1 MPPELTRRAALIA
14 APAVVLT
21 GAATADP
28 FTEIER
34 RSGGRLGV
42 YARGSGFE
50 LRHRADER
58 FPMCSTFKAL
68 LAACVLARVDAGKE
82 DLKTAIL
89 VPQEAVLSY
98 APVAALAAKTGEPL
112 TIEQLCA
119 AAVSVSDNTAA
130 NLLLARVGGP
140 AALTRWLRTFDPV
153 TRLDRTEPGLNQSL
167 AGDPRDTTTPA
178 AMAKSLD
185 KLLFGPVLKPAS
197 RALLLRWMRECS
209 TGLHKLRAGVPAGW
223 SVADKTG
230 NNGSH
235 TSGDNAVIFPPAGG
249 RILLSAYVTQ
259 STLRDAAQEAL
270 FADIARIV
278 VEASRRG

>member
-1 MPPELTRRAALIA
+1 MPPDLTRRAALIA
-14 APAVVLT
+14 APSVVLT

-28 FTEIER
+28 FAEIER

-98 APVAALAAKTGEPL
+98 APVAGPAAKTGEPL

-140 AALTRWLRTFDPV
+140 AALTRWLRGFDPV
-153 TRLDRTEPGLNQSL
+153 TRIDRTEPTLNESL

-178 AMAKSLD
+178 AMAHSLET
-185 KLLFGPVLKPAS
+185 LLFGQVLKPAS
-197 RALLLRWMRECS
+197 CARLLAWMRACS
-209 TGLHKLRAGVPAGW
+209 TGLKKLRAGVPAGW
-223 SVADKTG
+223 AVADKTG
-230 NNGSH
+230 NSGTH
-235 TSGDNAVIFPPAGG
+235 TSGDNAVIFPQGGG
-249 RILLSAYVTQ
+249 RILISAYVAQ

-270 FADIARIV
+270 FPEIARIV
-278 VEASRRG
+278 VAAAHG